1 MKGKNNNAQIAN
13 ETQARNILVPST
25 EELQIKK
32 SLRSRTTANDP
43 GMARSNV
50 SSDKIATRPAPSGEN
65 SKGETSNSASQ
76 PLSDTLQDKEV
87 NHVRGKH
94 SKTATTDNNTTD
106 LNDNYRDTVM
116 LDVTQS
122 DDECFQDP
130 HNAVDPQDLNEYDDF
145 TSSGESTDSGD
156 NSADDSY
163 SDDDNSSSE
172 SDSQGLSET
181 STSRKTDLMG
191 RRQIALDPAI
201 KLMMEEMVQEGIHKG
216 IEEYSKKK
224 THGRS
229 KKRRVKNSKG
239 ANMGK
244 NSDAIANLPIST
256 PLKDKG
262 QKIIKSPSDT
272 TLYKPALAK
281 GRGENDLL
289 NRISNFVENIRLETL
304 TQGRSELVQRPS
316 PSLRQEEGPSL
327 PEKQVDAGDS
337 SGGVGVP
344 SQADKVL
351 LQAEHFKADLSTPKG
366 NVDNDN
372 NDDFSMW
379 LATLMVHFVER

>member
-1 MKGKNNNAQIAN
+1 MGGNNVNKGVKDKRKSSKTKTQDPGLRTSKRKRNSGDEPKQAENSVKVIGAIEKRSGKNPPGQVKGKNNNAQIAN
-13 ETQARNILVPST
+13 ETQARNILAPST

-32 SLRSRTTANDP
+32 SLRSRMTANDP
-43 GMARSNV
+43 GMVRSNV
-50 SSDKIATRPAPSGEN
+50 SGDKIVTRPAPSGEN

-106 LNDNYRDTVM
+106 SNDNYRDTVM

-130 HNAVDPQDLNEYDDF
+130 HNAVDPRDLNEYDDF

-191 RRQIALDPAI
+191 RRQITLDPAI
-201 KLMMEEMVQEGIHKG
+201 KLMMGEMVQEGIRKG

-224 THGRS
+224 THG
-229 KKRRVKNSKG
+229 
-239 ANMGK
+239 
-244 NSDAIANLPIST
+244 
-256 PLKDKG
+256 
-262 QKIIKSPSDT
+262 
-272 TLYKPALAK
+272 
-281 GRGENDLL
+281 
-289 NRISNFVENIRLETL
+289 
-304 TQGRSELVQRPS
+304 
-316 PSLRQEEGPSL
+316 
-327 PEKQVDAGDS
+327 
-337 SGGVGVP
+337 
-344 SQADKVL
+344 
-351 LQAEHFKADLSTPKG
+351 
-366 NVDNDN
+366 
-372 NDDFSMW
+372 
-379 LATLMVHFVER
+379 